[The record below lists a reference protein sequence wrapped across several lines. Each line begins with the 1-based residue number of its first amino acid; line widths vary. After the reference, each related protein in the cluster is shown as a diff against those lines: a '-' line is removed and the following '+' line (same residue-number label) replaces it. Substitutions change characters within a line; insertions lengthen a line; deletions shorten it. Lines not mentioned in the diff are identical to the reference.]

1 MSLINGFSAL
11 GSGLSAFADN
21 AGKDEEAR
29 SADRSLLNSAPAAP
43 PEAAPAPGSTPA
55 PAATPAGGGSASAP
69 AALLPIYQ
77 AASKRTGIPIDVLI
91 AQAKQESGFNPNAVG
106 GAGEIGLHQIKP
118 STAADPGFG
127 LKGID
132 PATLKDPAVNINFAA
147 DYMRAKAG
155 NPNFN
160 DPKSVDAALA
170 AYNGGGDPNYVANV
184 RSHIVRTARPA
195 DDGAA

>member
-11 GSGLSAFADN
+11 GSGLTAFGDN
-21 AGKDEEAR
+21 ATKDEEAR
-29 SADRSLLNSAPAAP
+29 SADRSLLNSAPTAP
-43 PEAAPAPGSTPA
+43 PESTPA
-55 PAATPAGGGSASAP
+55 PESPSQAGTPVSGGSASAP

-77 AASKRTGIPIDVLI
+77 AAAKRTGIPIDILI
-91 AQAKQESGFNPNAVG
+91 AQAKQESNFNPNAVG
-106 GAGEIGLHQIKP
+106 SAGEIGLHQIKP
-118 STAADPGFG
+118 ATAANPGFG

-132 PATLKDPAVNINFAA
+132 PATLKDPAVNIAFAA

-170 AYNGGGDPNYVANV
+170 AYNGGGDPNYVTNV
-184 RSHIVRTARPA
+184 RSHM
-195 DDGAA
+195 GAA